1 MKKKSPNM
9 GSFLLDAPRRVA
21 IDILDD
27 HLCDVDGQIPLPW
40 WSYAFYTIQELKQE
54 IVESDAPPLITI
66 ESFRD
71 RMLEYSNINPRNIDI
86 FEYMAEVAESVIKAL
101 T

>member
-40 WSYAFYTIQELKQE
+40 WSYAYYAVHELKQE
-54 IVESDAPPLITI
+54 IVESDEPPLIVI
-66 ESFRD
+66 ECFRD
-71 RMLEYSNINPRNIDI
+71 RMREHSKRNSRNDDI